1 MASKFKPEPLL
12 YFPTGVLK
20 WGKVRL
26 RTCLTDT
33 PYTCRIILNGGKNCW
48 KVETS
53 LRCIYQTQFCW
64 SVMYFLYSSF
74 HHSCYWHEEGEIE
87 RLLLP
92 VKLGDCL
99 ILTSPTGVSRLLSTG
114 DMSFSSPTC
123 PWEYHIRSSLDFQTL
138 KPGCWVSFLAG
149 PLTPYV
155 SLGKLLKFCV
165 FLASPRVSQR
175 QK

>member
-26 RTCLTDT
+26 RTYLTDT

-87 RLLLP
+87 REVTSASQAGWLSHTDLP
-92 VKLGDCL
+92 HWCVQAAVYRRYVFQFPHLPL
-99 ILTSPTGVSRLLSTG
+99 GVSHTVLSWFPDSEARLLSVFPGRTT
-114 DMSFSSPTC
+114 D
-123 PWEYHIRSSLDFQTL
+123 SL
-138 KPGCWVSFLAG
+138 
-149 PLTPYV
+149 
-155 SLGKLLKFCV
+155 CV
-165 FLASPRVSQR
+165 LR
-175 QK
+175 QAT